1 MREVI
6 NALLRKAGAAISD
19 GKQVLDLEEPLDLS
33 AMFLDTTCVK
43 AHIHFP
49 VDWVLLRDGVKSLVQ
64 SVELIRSHG
73 LKSRMCEPQEFIT
86 KINRLSA
93 TPDICRALSA

>member
-1 MREVI
+1 LDFSLGLGVFAAFSHARVT
-6 NALLRKAGAAISD
+6 GA
-19 GKQVLDLEEPLDLS
+19 
-33 AMFLDTTCVK
+33 
-43 AHIHFP
+43 
-49 VDWVLLRDGVKSLVQ
+49 SLVQ